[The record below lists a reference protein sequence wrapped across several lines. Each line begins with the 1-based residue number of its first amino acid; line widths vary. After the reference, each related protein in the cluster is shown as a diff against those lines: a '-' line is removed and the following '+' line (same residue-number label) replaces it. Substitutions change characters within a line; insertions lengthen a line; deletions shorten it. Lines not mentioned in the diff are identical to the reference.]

1 MKKIVILLFIFA
13 VLIYALPFTA
23 LLLPAQTGLVG
34 TEEKQ
39 PASVSSS
46 PAQSLPAA
54 INDKGRELLI
64 LDEASGNVLRVSEW
78 DFVVGAVASEMPY
91 TWHDEA
97 LKAQAVAAHSYAL
110 ALIDQYDPN
119 DVTLKGAYFK
129 ANPSQRLGF
138 LTDEVMR
145 LIWKE
150 NYAANKLRIEEI
162 VAQVFNEVLMF
173 NGKAA
178 LACYHAI
185 SAGNTISSEAVWG
198 RPVEY
203 LISVDSTLDLTSPD
217 YEKTSTLSEDSV
229 REAILM
235 NFAGIELP
243 KDPAGW
249 FSQPKTSPEGYITE
263 INIGATTVKASD
275 LRNALKLRSCA
286 FDVSYTDGSFIFVT
300 RGYGHGVGMSQY
312 GAQSL
317 ALTQKSYAD
326 ILTHYYPSAQLTKN

>member
-1 MKKIVILLFIFA
+1 MKKIVILLIIFA

-23 LLLPAQTGLVG
+23 LLLPAQAENTAAAA
-34 TEEKQ
+34 KP
-39 PASVSSS
+39 PASSV
-46 PAQSLPAA
+46 SLPAESQPQA
-54 INDKGRELLI
+54 ASKGRELLI
-64 LDEASGNVLRVSEW
+64 LDEGSSKVLRVSEW
-78 DFVVGAVASEMPY
+78 DFVVGAVAAEMPY

-119 DVTLKGAYFK
+119 DASLKGAYFK

-138 LTDEVMR
+138 LTDEVMQ
-145 LIWKE
+145 LVWKE
-150 NYAANKLRIEEI
+150 NYAVNKQRIEGI
-162 VAQVFNEVLMF
+162 VSQVFGEILTF
-173 NGKAA
+173 SGKPA

-185 SAGNTISSEAVWG
+185 SAGSTISSEAVWG
-198 RPVEY
+198 RPLEY
-203 LISVDSTLDLTSPD
+203 LVSVDSTLDLTSPD
-217 YEKTSTLSEDSV
+217 YEKTATLSEASV

-243 KDPAGW
+243 KDAAQW

-263 INIGATTVKASD
+263 INIGTTTVKAND

-286 FDVSYTDGSFIFVT
+286 FEVSYSDGSFVFVT
-300 RGYGHGVGMSQY
+300 KGYGHGVGMSQY

-317 ALTQKSYAD
+317 ALTEKSYKD
-326 ILTHYYPSAQLTKN
+326 ILAHYYPAAQLTKN